1 MNQLNSHGHRE
12 LSRLILRYG
21 CLLFALLLAVQ
32 VPAAERVPL
41 TPEALVRDVDLFS
54 FESLLPS
61 PDGKWIVFEAG
72 DPSKHMQFDYVGQR
86 STKSGFPMLA
96 SALAFGVWVSE
107 VSTGTSFQL
116 TSEQG
121 SSWNP
126 NWSPDSRYLAFYSD
140 RSGDAAL
147 WVWDRE
153 TKRARQVSDAPI
165 RSSWWRER
173 PEWSSDGKTV
183 ICKILPQGMTRED
196 MLRLSPLYRQ
206 HAASEGS
213 APADG
218 KAPTVHVYSHHP
230 GEAKT
235 NEAKGSTA
243 ELEAIDFLDSG
254 YLADL
259 ARIDVATGKVTRL
272 AKRLRPM
279 FYAYSPNQTTLSILN
294 VEGMVPNTQQLAYS
308 LKLLNL
314 ADLNLRTVVARGF
327 LDANNLTTRVTWSP
341 DGTELAYTDT
351 GKTEERACYI
361 VNVKTGNKRKIS
373 SQIPESSSDFSWG
386 PPLWSKNGRFIYL
399 LDSTAG
405 RLWEVSSDGEK
416 TREVVKIPGLAVS
429 DMAVSQAA
437 GTYWSPDGGTTA
449 YIRTH
454 DAVSKKDA
462 LYSLQVQTGKIAK
475 LYEGDES
482 ISAREMGALIG
493 VTQGSGTL
501 IYSSQSASRPED
513 VWALQLNQSKP
524 APLSN
529 LNPQYNSA
537 SMGQV
542 KMIEWKSLRGE
553 SLRGTLLLP
562 GEYQDEEKYPLVVWI
577 YGGQMGSD
585 YGNRFGFGWGPA
597 FNPQMWASRGYA
609 VLFPDIPLHPGTPV
623 DDLVSAVIPGV
634 NKTVEL
640 GIADPERLAV
650 MGQSFGGYNTIAMLT
665 RTTIFKAAIAM
676 SSATT
681 NLFEGYTSFEGG
693 IAPWMGYY
701 EEGQGGMKGTP
712 WEFKER
718 YYDNSPIFFLDR
730 VQTPLL
736 LERGSTDLI
745 SRNSGNVFNA
755 LRRLN
760 KEVEFLEYDHEEHVV
775 QQPANVIDFWNRRI
789 DWVSRYLEVKPSAAT
804 RPADP
809 HAQ

>member
-562 GEYQDEEKYPLVVWI
+562 GEYQDGEKYPLVVWI

-775 QQPANVIDFWNRRI
+775 QQPVNVIDFWNRRI

>member
-1 MNQLNSHGHRE
+1 MNQLNSLFRV
-12 LSRLILRYG
+12 ILRYG
-21 CLLFALLLAVQ
+21 CLLLTLLLAVQ
-32 VPAAERVPL
+32 VPAADRVPL

-61 PDGKWIVFEAG
+61 PDSKWIVFEAG

-206 HAASEGS
+206 HVASEGP
-213 APADG
+213 APADS

-235 NEAKGSTA
+235 NEIKGSTA
-243 ELEAIDFLDSG
+243 ELEAVDFLESG

-279 FYAYSPNQTTLSILN
+279 FYSYSPDHTTLSILN

-351 GKTEERACYI
+351 GKTEERACYV
-361 VNVKTGNKRKIS
+361 VNVKTGNKLKIS

-386 PPLWSKNGRFIYL
+386 PPLWDKNGRFIYL

-405 RLWEVSSDGEK
+405 RLWEVSADGEK
-416 TREVVKIPGLAVS
+416 TREVVKIPGLLISDLAVS
-429 DMAVSQAA
+429 EAT
-437 GTYWSPDGGTTA
+437 GTYWSPDLGTTA

-454 DAVSKKDA
+454 DPASKKDA
-462 LYSLQVQTGKIAK
+462 LYSLRVESGETAK
-475 LYEGDES
+475 LYGGDES

-562 GEYQDEEKYPLVVWI
+562 GKYQEGEKYPLVVWV

-585 YGNRFGFGWGPA
+585 YGNRFGFGWGST

-640 GIADPERLAV
+640 GIVDPERLAV
-650 MGQSFGGYNTIAMLT
+650 MGQSFGGYNTIALLT

-760 KEVEFLEYDHEEHVV
+760 KEVEFLEYDQEEHVV
-775 QQPANVIDFWNRRI
+775 QQPVNVIDFWNRRI
-789 DWVSRYLEVKPSAAT
+789 DWVSRYLEVKPAAAT
-804 RPADP
+804 HPVDP
-809 HAQ
+809 HTQ